1 MISTQQAL
9 INEMKSLIADLQ
21 VQIAE
26 LTVGYKERDN
36 NIDELLR
43 QIEQLENKEYDI

>member
-26 LTVGYKERDN
+26 LTVGRQN